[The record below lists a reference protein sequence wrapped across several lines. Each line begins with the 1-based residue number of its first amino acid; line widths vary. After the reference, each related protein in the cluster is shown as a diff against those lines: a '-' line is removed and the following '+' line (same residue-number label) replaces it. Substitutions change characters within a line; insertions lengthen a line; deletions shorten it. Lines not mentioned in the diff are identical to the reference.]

1 MNIRQDELFMQEALA
16 EATIAAEKGEIP
28 VGAVIVKNGEILC
41 TAHNLCEELH
51 DATAH
56 AERLAIS
63 EAGRLTG
70 SWRLSD
76 CTLYVTLEP
85 CPMCTGAAINARIG
99 RIVYAAKDPRAGACE
114 SLVKLPAYPL
124 ESAPI
129 CECGVLEEE
138 SLQLLR
144 SFFFKKSIKFK
155 FPLYKSKKI
164 GYNIVN
170 VRFLFERLV
179 LLCLK

>member
-1 MNIRQDELFMQEALA
+1 MEKNSQNDDLFMQKALA
-16 EATIAAEKGEIP
+16 EAAVAAEKGESP

-41 TAHNLCEELH
+41 ATHNLCEKLH

-63 EAGRLTG
+63 EAGRLLG

-85 CPMCTGAAINARIG
+85 CPMCTGAAINSRIG

-144 SFFFKKSIKFK
+144 SFFFKKRSEK
-155 FPLYKSKKI
+155 KS
-164 GYNIVN
+164 
-170 VRFLFERLV
+170 
-179 LLCLK
+179 

>member
-1 MNIRQDELFMQEALA
+1 MNDSLRYTDEDFMSLALA
-16 EATIAAEKGEIP
+16 EAQKAAEEGEIP
-28 VGAVIVKNGEILC
+28 VGAVLVKDGKVIAS
-41 TAHNLCEELH
+41 AHNLREGIS

-63 EAGRLTG
+63 EAGKKVG

-114 SLVKLPAYPL
+114 SLVKLPSYPL
-124 ESAPI
+124 ESTPV
-129 CECGVLEEE
+129 CEGGLLEEE
-138 SLQLLR
+138 ALAMLR
-144 SFFFKKSIKFK
+144 TFFLKKRSD
-155 FPLYKSKKI
+155 KK
-164 GYNIVN
+164 V
-170 VRFLFERLV
+170 
-179 LLCLK
+179 

>member
-1 MNIRQDELFMQEALA
+1 MKDELFMKEALA
-16 EATIAAEKGEIP
+16 QAARAAELGEIP

-41 TAHNLCEELH
+41 ATHNLCEKLH

-63 EAGRLTG
+63 EAGKLIG
-70 SWRLSD
+70 GWRLAD

-85 CPMCTGAAINARIG
+85 CPMCTGACINSRIG

-124 ESAPI
+124 ESAPV
-129 CECGVLEEE
+129 CEGGLLEEE
-138 SLQLLR
+138 ALSMLR
-144 SFFFKKSIKFK
+144 TFFLKKRSE
-155 FPLYKSKKI
+155 KKA
-164 GYNIVN
+164 
-170 VRFLFERLV
+170 
-179 LLCLK
+179 

>member
-1 MNIRQDELFMQEALA
+1 MKDEKFMREALA
-16 EATIAAEKGEIP
+16 QAAIAEEAGEIP
-28 VGAVIVKNGEILC
+28 VGAVIVKDGEVIC
-41 TAHNLCEELH
+41 AAHNLCEELH

-63 EAGRLTG
+63 EAGKRTG

-85 CPMCTGAAINARIG
+85 CPMCTGAAINSRIG

-114 SLVKLPAYPL
+114 SLIKLPAYPL

-129 CECGVLEEE
+129 CEGGLLEEE
-138 SLQLLR
+138 AHTMLR
-144 SFFFKKSIKFK
+144 TFFLKKRSE
-155 FPLYKSKKI
+155 KKA
-164 GYNIVN
+164 
-170 VRFLFERLV
+170 
-179 LLCLK
+179 

>member
-1 MNIRQDELFMQEALA
+1 MMDEQFMREALVQA
-16 EATIAAEKGEIP
+16 QKAQELGEIP
-28 VGAVIVKNGEILC
+28 IGAVLVKDGKILC
-41 TAHNLCEELH
+41 ATHNRCEELH

-63 EAGRLTG
+63 EAGKLTG

-124 ESAPI
+124 ESNPV
-129 CECGVLEEE
+129 CEGGLLEEE
-138 SLQLLR
+138 ALAMLR
-144 SFFFKKSIKFK
+144 SFFLKKRSE
-155 FPLYKSKKI
+155 KKA
-164 GYNIVN
+164 
-170 VRFLFERLV
+170 
-179 LLCLK
+179 

>member
-1 MNIRQDELFMQEALA
+1 MEKGLTKDELFMREALA
-16 EATIAAEKGEIP
+16 QATQAAEKGEIP
-28 VGAVIVKNGEILC
+28 IGAVLVRNGEILC
-41 TAHNLCEELH
+41 ATHNLCEELH

-63 EAGRLTG
+63 QAGQMTG
-70 SWRLSD
+70 SWRLSN

-124 ESAPI
+124 ESTPI
-129 CECGVLEEE
+129 CEGGLFEEE
-138 SLQLLR
+138 ALSMLR
-144 SFFFKKSIKFK
+144 SFFLKKRSEKKS
-155 FPLYKSKKI
+155 
-164 GYNIVN
+164 
-170 VRFLFERLV
+170 
-179 LLCLK
+179 

>member
-144 SFFFKKSIKFK
+144 SFFLKKRSE
-155 FPLYKSKKI
+155 KKA
-164 GYNIVN
+164 
-170 VRFLFERLV
+170 
-179 LLCLK
+179 

>member
-1 MNIRQDELFMQEALA
+1 METNIKKDEWFMRKALA
-16 EATIAAEKGEIP
+16 QATLAAETGEIP
-28 VGAVIVKNGEILC
+28 VGAVIAKNGEILC
-41 TAHNLCEELH
+41 ATHNLCEKLH

-114 SLVKLPAYPL
+114 SLIKLPAYPL
-124 ESAPI
+124 ESAPV
-129 CECGVLEEE
+129 CEGGVLEEE
-138 SLQLLR
+138 ALALLR
-144 SFFFKKSIKFK
+144 TFFLKKRSE
-155 FPLYKSKKI
+155 KKA
-164 GYNIVN
+164 
-170 VRFLFERLV
+170 
-179 LLCLK
+179 

>member
-1 MNIRQDELFMQEALA
+1 MQKALA
-16 EATIAAEKGEIP
+16 EAAIAAENGEIP

-41 TAHNLCEELH
+41 TAHNLCEEFH

-129 CECGVLEEE
+129 CECGVLEGE

-144 SFFFKKSIKFK
+144 SFFLKKRSE
-155 FPLYKSKKI
+155 KKA
-164 GYNIVN
+164 
-170 VRFLFERLV
+170 
-179 LLCLK
+179 

>member
-1 MNIRQDELFMQEALA
+1 MKDELFMREALA
-16 EATIAAEKGEIP
+16 QASIAAQKSEIP
-28 VGAVIVKNGEILC
+28 IGAVIVRDGNILC
-41 TAHNLCEELH
+41 AAHNLCEELH

-63 EAGRLTG
+63 QAGELTG
-70 SWRLSD
+70 SWRLAD

-124 ESAPI
+124 ESSPV
-129 CECGVLEEE
+129 CEGGLLEAEALE
-138 SLQLLR
+138 LLR
-144 SFFFKKSIKFK
+144 TFFLKKRNEKKS
-155 FPLYKSKKI
+155 
-164 GYNIVN
+164 
-170 VRFLFERLV
+170 
-179 LLCLK
+179 

>member
-1 MNIRQDELFMQEALA
+1 MGVRVVNMDLPKDKFFMQKALEQATLAA
-16 EATIAAEKGEIP
+16 EAGEIP

-41 TAHNLCEELH
+41 ASHNLCEELH

-63 EAGRLTG
+63 EAGKKVG

-124 ESAPI
+124 ESSPV
-129 CECGVLEEE
+129 CEGGILEEE
-138 SLQLLR
+138 ALELLR
-144 SFFFKKSIKFK
+144 TFFLKKRSE
-155 FPLYKSKKI
+155 KKA
-164 GYNIVN
+164 
-170 VRFLFERLV
+170 
-179 LLCLK
+179 

>member
-1 MNIRQDELFMQEALA
+1 MENKRQTDERFMRIALSEAA
-16 EATIAAEKGEIP
+16 KAAELGEIP
-28 VGAVIVKNGEILC
+28 VGAVLVKNGEILC
-41 TAHNLCEELH
+41 AAHNLCEKLH

-70 SWRLSD
+70 SWRLAD

-85 CPMCTGAAINARIG
+85 CPMCTGAAINSRIG

-124 ESAPI
+124 ESTPI
-129 CECGVLEEE
+129 CEGGFLEEE
-138 SLQLLR
+138 ALTMLR
-144 SFFFKKSIKFK
+144 SFFLKKRSE
-155 FPLYKSKKI
+155 KKA
-164 GYNIVN
+164 
-170 VRFLFERLV
+170 
-179 LLCLK
+179 